1 MICDSNNDH
10 IIQLISF
17 TQYKMK
23 LATKTIKII
32 KVLTEVTREGSRG
45 LISHRCLYNRKSLCS
60 QKSRPLLT
68 MNPPKKDSSRH
79 FSNPEA
85 ISLFYTVYASD

>member
-32 KVLTEVTREGSRG
+32 KVLTEVTREGT
-45 LISHRCLYNRKSLCS
+45 YF
-60 QKSRPLLT
+60 P
-68 MNPPKKDSSRH
+68 
-79 FSNPEA
+79 
-85 ISLFYTVYASD
+85 

>member
-17 TQYKMK
+17 IQYKMK

-32 KVLTEVTREGSRG
+32 KVLTEVTREGT
-45 LISHRCLYNRKSLCS
+45 YF
-60 QKSRPLLT
+60 P
-68 MNPPKKDSSRH
+68 
-79 FSNPEA
+79 
-85 ISLFYTVYASD
+85 